1 MGTVTG
7 PLCVHGAQELRNNG
21 TGSLSCDSIPL
32 LAFIFST
39 SFNQY
44 LVGVLSNAVFIFPCT
59 STHEEYNAG
68 NDSGVA
74 VVDRKLIAKVV

>member
-44 LVGVLSNAVFIFPCT
+44 LVGVLLNAVFIFPCT

-68 NDSGVA
+68 NDSGVRCGGQK
-74 VVDRKLIAKVV
+74 VDS